1 MKQTKI
7 GICGVHGAG
16 KTTLANKLEKE
27 YSADGPVRPKDVDYA
42 RWIDMFF
49 DVYVQ
54 RYVTG

>member
-1 MKQTKI
+1 MPTYDRIIRMPLNIEWLQ
-7 GICGVHGAG
+7 
-16 KTTLANKLEKE
+16 
-27 YSADGPVRPKDVDYA
+27 ADGPVRPKDVDYA